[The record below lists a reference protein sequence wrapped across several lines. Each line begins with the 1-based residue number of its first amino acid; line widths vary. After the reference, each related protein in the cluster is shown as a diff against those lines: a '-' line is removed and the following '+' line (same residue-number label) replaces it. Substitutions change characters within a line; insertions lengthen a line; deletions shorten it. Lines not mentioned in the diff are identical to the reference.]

1 MDELND
7 LAKKTFY
14 LAFGVASHVAQEA
27 EKNLNE
33 LGIQAQKVLNETE
46 ELIEDAI
53 ARGEA
58 EVNGWNMSPK
68 SQPSNNSEPSPP
80 SPQLKRQLYRLI
92 GGDMELA
99 DRLLT
104 KVRQKHPNQSE
115 DWYWEKVIYDLERDR
130 QNY

>member
-27 EKNLNE
+27 EKNLHE
-33 LGIQAQKVLNETE
+33 LGSEAQKFLDETQE
-46 ELIEDAI
+46 FIEDSI

-68 SQPSNNSEPSPP
+68 SQPSNSAEP
-80 SPQLKRQLYRLI
+80 SPQLTRQLYNLI
-92 GGDMELA
+92 CGDMELA

-104 KVRQKHPNQSE
+104 KVRQKYPNQSE
-115 DWYWEKVIYDLERDR
+115 DWYWEKVIRDLERDR